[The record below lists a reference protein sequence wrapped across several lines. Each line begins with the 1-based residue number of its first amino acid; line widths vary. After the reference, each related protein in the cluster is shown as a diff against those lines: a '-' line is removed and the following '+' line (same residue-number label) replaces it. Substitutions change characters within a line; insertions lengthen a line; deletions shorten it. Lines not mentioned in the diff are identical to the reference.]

1 MAKASSDGAN
11 TVKGPGPFKVSTK
24 FAAFNAAKIMIIII
38 MIIIIM
44 IIIITMMMM
53 MMMMMMN
60 MIMTMRRVV

>member
-38 MIIIIM
+38 MIIII
-44 IIIITMMMM
+44 TM

>member
-38 MIIIIM
+38 MIIII
-44 IIIITMMMM
+44 TMMMM
-53 MMMMMMN
+53 MNMMMMN